1 YIEAAQ
7 DVKVLLEDVKTITL
21 YRGKLTAGRRNNPIE
36 QMSCVGGDACH
47 MYTPDVIQ
55 CTNTGSDGLDVNW
68 RCNAELPDY
77 LKFGPV
83 GIKIYDAIKEYA
95 GNEHELD
102 LFGTYPIL
110 DKKIFSKHN
119 TIDIYSIQSSSL
131 MSDSGKF
138 GQVDYPYP
146 DDPYILHGSCGLEYT
161 LYYKDNWRN
170 DRSHQ
175 RFEEDEYFRYND
187 WYNNRHKF
195 FDFSMIYKI
204 VWISL
209 VIFILYKIYSS
220 FTGRRNFRP
229 NNNNNQNFW
238 PGGGGGGF
246 YPRHDSFDQY
256 SSQSRGGIGQN
267 FWTGL
272 GLGGIAGYFIG
283 RNNSSQRP
291 RPGTTVFTSP
301 SSSSRSSSSSSNMTN
316 AQGFGNTRR
325 R

>member
-1 YIEAAQ
+1 MIIIFISLLYLSYIEAAQ

-55 CTNTGSDGLDVNW
+55 CTNTGSDGL
-68 RCNAELPDY
+68 
-77 LKFGPV
+77 G
-83 GIKIYDAIKEYA
+83 
-95 GNEHELD
+95 
-102 LFGTYPIL
+102 
-110 DKKIFSKHN
+110 
-119 TIDIYSIQSSSL
+119 YS
-131 MSDSGKF
+131 
-138 GQVDYPYP
+138 YP

>member
-1 YIEAAQ
+1 MKIIFISLLYLSYIEAAW
-7 DVKVLLEDVKTITL
+7 DKVLLENVKTITL

-36 QMSCVGGDACH
+36 QISCVGGDACH

-77 LKFGPV
+77 LKFGPLTV
-83 GIKIYDAIKEYA
+83 NCEG
-95 GNEHELD
+95 
-102 LFGTYPIL
+102 
-110 DKKIFSKHN
+110 
-119 TIDIYSIQSSSL
+119 YS
-131 MSDSGKF
+131 
-138 GQVDYPYP
+138 YP

-175 RFEEDEYFRYND
+175 RFEDDEYFRYND
-187 WYNNRHKF
+187 C
-195 FDFSMIYKI
+195 
-204 VWISL
+204 L
-209 VIFILYKIYSS
+209 VLFILYKIYSS
-220 FTGRRNFRP
+220 FTGQRNFRP
-229 NNNNNQNFW
+229 NNNNNYQNFW
-238 PGGGGGGF
+238 PGGGGGGGF

-256 SSQSRGGIGQN
+256 SSQSGGGIGQN

-272 GLGGIAGYFIG
+272 GLGGVAGYFMG

-291 RPGTTVFTSP
+291 RPRTTVFTSP
-301 SSSSRSSSSSSNMTN
+301 PSRPSSSSSSSSSSNMTN